1 MRHLLIIAGLPGLLL
16 ALGACGH
23 ASPSADPMTVSALDN
38 QIDALNG
45 QTVRVKGY
53 LGICHR
59 LQCSLFT
66 NKADSDLSERRTAA
80 MWQHVEPLPPA
91 PPELG
96 IGSAEGFDSKADRL
110 QHSPVLI
117 TGKVTNECR
126 HAICTDR
133 GPDLVPTD
141 IVSLK
146 DI

>member
-1 MRHLLIIAGLPGLLL
+1 MRYLRIIAGSLGLMI
-16 ALGACGH
+16 ATGACGH
-23 ASPSADPMTVSALDN
+23 ASPSADPMTVPALDS

-53 LGICHR
+53 LGICHS
-59 LQCSLFT
+59 LQCSIFT

-80 MWQHVEPLPPA
+80 MWRHVEPLPPA
-91 PPELG
+91 PPALG
-96 IGSAEGFDSKADRL
+96 IGSAEGFDSKANRL

-126 HAICTDR
+126 HSLCADR

>member
-1 MRHLLIIAGLPGLLL
+1 LRIIAGLPGLML

-23 ASPSADPMTVSALDN
+23 ASPSADPMTVPALDS

-53 LGICHR
+53 LGICHS
-59 LQCSLFT
+59 LECSLFT

-80 MWQHVEPLPPA
+80 MWRHVEPLPPA
-91 PPELG
+91 PPALG
-96 IGSAEGFDSKADRL
+96 IGNAEGFDSKADRL

-126 HAICTDR
+126 HSICTDR
-133 GPDLVPTD
+133 GADLFPTD
-141 IVSLK
+141 IAPLK
-146 DI
+146 EI